1 MRTTLTLDDD
11 LAMALH
17 REARDSGRP
26 FKQVVNECL
35 RRGLAQRPAP
45 PEIDIPQPR
54 SMGRPLVDLTQAHS
68 LADAL
73 DDERVTGG
81 GS

>member
-11 LAMALH
+11 LALALQ
-17 REARDSGRP
+17 REARESGRP
-26 FKQVVNECL
+26 FKEIVNDCL
-35 RRGLAQRPAP
+35 RRGLAQAPAP
-45 PEIDIPQPR
+45 LEIDIPQPR

-73 DDERVTGG
+73 DDERRL
-81 GS
+81 GSLP